1 MPNYRHFVA
10 GLLLLAMLVHPVSA
24 ESLKLL
30 DPQHQVHRLQTVIP
44 ELSRQRVVFIGEHHD
59 RYHHHL
65 AQKTVIAAL
74 HDAAERPWAIGV
86 EFIQQPFQPVLDAY
100 LAKEL
105 DETEFLAQSEYFE
118 RWRFD
123 YRLYQPIFRYARE
136 HGIPMV
142 ALNIASELIDAV
154 RQQGLDG
161 LSAEQRAQLPQDFLP
176 VSEQRRTELEQ
187 IYRYHPQTS
196 GDFERFLL
204 IQQLW
209 DAGMAERAA
218 QYLQAHPEH
227 GLIVLAGSGHMAPGS
242 GIPQYVRPIMDVPM
256 QILLPVD
263 AVEPGAVHGADYLL
277 LAESLDLPPAGRMGV
292 QLDFNGGAYILDVL
306 ADSAAAHAGLQ
317 VGDQILSIDEKPVTT
332 WTDVRLALLNR
343 SPGDEMTVTLQRVDA
358 VDPLTLT
365 LILSG

>member
-10 GLLLLAMLVHPVSA
+10 GLLLLIMMVHPASA

-30 DPQHQVHRLQTVIP
+30 DPQHQVHRLPTLVP

-65 AQKTVIAAL
+65 AQQTVIAAL
-74 HDAAERPWAIGV
+74 HEAAERPWAIGV
-86 EFIQQPFQPVLDAY
+86 EFIQQPFQSALDAY
-100 LAKEL
+100 IAGEL
-105 DETEFLAQSEYFE
+105 DEAEWLAQSEYFE
-118 RWRFD
+118 RWGFD

-142 ALNIASELIDAV
+142 ALNMASELIDTV
-154 RQQGLDG
+154 RQQGLEG
-161 LSAEQRAQLPQDFLP
+161 LSAEQRAQLAEDFLP
-176 VSEQRRTELEQ
+176 ISEQRRTELEQ
-187 IYRYHPQTS
+187 IYRYHSQTS

-209 DAGMAERAA
+209 DASMAERAA
-218 QYLQAHPEH
+218 RYLQAHPEH

-242 GIPQYVRPIMDVPM
+242 GIPQYVRSIMDVPM

-263 AVEPGAVHGADYLL
+263 AVEPGATHAADYLL

-317 VGDQILSIDEKPVTT
+317 VGDQILSIDQRPVTT

-343 SPGDEMTVTLQRVDA
+343 SPGDEITVRLQRVDA
-358 VDPLTLT
+358 VEPLTLT